1 VSAPVIT
8 IDGPGGSGKGTISR
22 LLAARLGWRYLD
34 SGALYRVTAYAARA
48 AGIDLD
54 NQDAL
59 AELAASLPVAFD
71 SDPANEDA
79 AVTLDGQLIGNEIR
93 TEAAGEGASRVAVH
107 PPVRAALMRLQHS
120 FQQPPGLVADGRDM
134 GTVVFPQA
142 EVKIFLTA
150 SAEERAKRRHNQLRE
165 KGISASLAGL
175 LREIEKRDKR
185 DSERVVAP
193 LRPAADADVVDST
206 NLTIDNVVELIFGIA
221 KNRLNIG

>member
-1 VSAPVIT
+1 MSAPVIT